1 MVSGEV
7 LPAVEGST
15 VVEETDLS
23 KSHVNRKLDV
33 LESRELVERKRRRM
47 GNVVVLKRA
56 QQKGFFAEQKI
67 TKMSPENRYD
77 YIVGVAALVPGILVG
92 GFLGGYVAYL
102 AFSGMASL
110 PFDLPVFVVL
120 AVSLAVFASVVVT
133 SSVAFARLY
142 YALGL
147 PSKLGDV

>member
-1 MVSGEV
+1 MNSQ
-7 LPAVEGST
+7 
-15 VVEETDLS
+15 
-23 KSHVNRKLDV
+23 
-33 LESRELVERKRRRM
+33 RRRDYVM
-47 GNVVVLKRA
+47 G
-56 QQKGFFAEQKI
+56 I
-67 TKMSPENRYD
+67 
-77 YIVGVAALVPGILVG
+77 AAVVPGILVG

-120 AVSLAVFASVVVT
+120 AVSVAVFASVVVT
-133 SSVAFARLY
+133 VSVAFARLY